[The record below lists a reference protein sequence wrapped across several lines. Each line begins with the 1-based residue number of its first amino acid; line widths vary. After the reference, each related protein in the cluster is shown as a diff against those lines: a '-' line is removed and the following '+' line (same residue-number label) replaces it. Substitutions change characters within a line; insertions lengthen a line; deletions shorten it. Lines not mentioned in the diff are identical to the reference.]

1 MPARAHVT
9 WPGEARFC
17 PACGTPLEVEHV
29 YGRNR
34 GVCPSCGRIEFRTPA
49 IGVAVVVHDDLGRL
63 LMVKRGPEATRA
75 GHWSIPAGFMDYGED
90 VREAG
95 ARELLEETGLEVEV
109 GDVIQ
114 VATNFHD
121 PAKLAVGIWF
131 EGRVVGGSLEAG
143 DDAEEAAWFRLEDL
157 PELAFDT
164 DRALIDRL
172 ASISTLGGTVPDPGE
187 RTD

>member
-1 MPARAHVT
+1 
-9 WPGEARFC
+9 
-17 PACGTPLEVEHV
+17 
-29 YGRNR
+29 
-34 GVCPSCGRIEFRTPA
+34 
-49 IGVAVVVHDDLGRL
+49 
-63 LMVKRGPEATRA
+63 MVKRGPEATRA

-114 VATNFHD
+114 VVTNFHD

-172 ASISTLGGTVPDPGE
+172 A
-187 RTD
+187 